1 MNAQLAR
8 DYKNYRTNTDW
19 FEIDPYRL
27 TGKELKA
34 FQKDLKNRE
43 NFAKNNPQSLSVR
56 AMQYAKRKKGGNK
69 YAVANAYMRNVLLN
83 RGYGSD
89 ADQIYLNYD

>member
-1 MNAQLAR
+1 MESSLDKFMTTGQGEHGWQRPNNAGITKSIPSVTEVAGNPIEKLNIADKMNAQLAR

-34 FQKDLKNRE
+34 F
-43 NFAKNNPQSLSVR
+43 
-56 AMQYAKRKKGGNK
+56 
-69 YAVANAYMRNVLLN
+69 
-83 RGYGSD
+83 
-89 ADQIYLNYD
+89 